1 MIPADICLDVGITS
15 IGLIDI
21 IVESTTP
28 PVEGILFFFE
38 MSNPLFYF
46 FFLLIYS
53 ETEEDFLIY
62 MKEGEEKKGNGY
74 RTDKYSMSLDSLIF
88 KTTNVALELIKY
100 F

>member
-1 MIPADICLDVGITS
+1 VIPADICLDVGITS

-38 MSNPLFYF
+38 MSNPLFC

-62 MKEGEEKKGNGY
+62 MKEGEKK
-74 RTDKYSMSLDSLIF
+74 RKWI
-88 KTTNVALELIKY
+88 
-100 F
+100 